1 MRPGRFGFAA
11 AGLAG
16 DLLLQG
22 NELLAGVIGQNERAR
37 LELRRV
43 AKGAVKPQGQLAGQ
57 LDGFK
62 PLAVA
67 NAVVDLVRRLVAALA
82 QRVQDLAHLR
92 VQPQA
97 LVHGAQQLGL
107 GALAHC
113 EANAVCHLLR
123 EAFGQQAQFEDAT
136 GGVVGVEAFGGGAQL
151 GQQGRVGGQKTEV
164 ARAHRAR
171 WCPNVNWATA

>member
-1 MRPGRFGFAA
+1 M
-11 AGLAG
+11 
-16 DLLLQG
+16 
-22 NELLAGVIGQNERAR
+22 
-37 LELRRV
+37 
-43 AKGAVKPQGQLAGQ
+43 KPQGQLAGQ

-67 NAVVDLVRRLVAALA
+67 NAVVDLVCGFVAALA
-82 QRVQDLAHLR
+82 QRMQNLAHLR
-92 VQPQA
+92 IQPQA
-97 LVHGAQQLGL
+97 LVHRTQQLGL
-107 GALAHC
+107 GALAHA
-113 EANAVCHLLR
+113 EANALCYLLR

>member
-1 MRPGRFGFAA
+1 MQC
-11 AGLAG
+11 G

-22 NELLAGVIGQNERAR
+22 DELLAGVVGQHKRAG
-37 LELRRV
+37 LELWRV

-57 LDGFK
+57 LDGFE

-113 EANAVCHLLR
+113 EANTLCHFLR
-123 EAFGQQAQFEDAT
+123 EAFGQQAQFENAT